1 MISRCRV
8 VAAAL
13 AGLALASAAS
23 KIGAAEKFRHLTGA
37 QIRERFVGMD
47 LGDDVHWR
55 DTFRRDGTLLSQSMG
70 KQRSGTWRIENNQL
84 CLDLG
89 KDSGG
94 CYDVWLA
101 GSGVEFRRE
110 GLDGPILEGRLRKS
124 SSENQTA
131 KRKHQ

>member
-1 MISRCRV
+1 MTTRSSLPADCAPQSTRPRVRPTEQGLHRCRPFRACTCGDEPMISRCRV

-55 DTFRRDGTLLSQSMG
+55 DTFRRDGT
-70 KQRSGTWRIENNQL
+70 
-84 CLDLG
+84 
-89 KDSGG
+89 
-94 CYDVWLA
+94 
-101 GSGVEFRRE
+101 
-110 GLDGPILEGRLRKS
+110 
-124 SSENQTA
+124 
-131 KRKHQ
+131 